1 MITKEKPV
9 QTCDI
14 DRHKVHEFSIKRYT
28 YVASQQLCDILHII
42 NLY

>member
-14 DRHKVHEFSIKRYT
+14 DQHKVHEFSIK
-28 YVASQQLCDILHII
+28 LIPIGIKNPKKFL
-42 NLY
+42 